1 MTLLVRRRDVLRGA
15 ASVFAASLLPMSSA
29 RAQLGKTTTR
39 LVVGFPPGGSGD
51 LFARIIAQP
60 LGEELDRNVIV
71 DNKPGAG
78 GMTAAQGFV
87 RYTPDGS
94 ALLLATGSAAVTAP
108 ISHKTQ
114 PYDPVADFAWISH
127 LSIAPFVIAVTPAA
141 PVKTLVELIAY
152 AKSKPGTLS
161 YGSAGIG
168 TTVHL
173 AGELLKEKTGI
184 DAQHVPYRG
193 SGPAII
199 DTLSGER
206 TYIIETFGTLLQ
218 YHKAGTL
225 RIVAVMAQKRSKIA
239 DDIPTVI
246 ESGVDALAGTYNLLA
261 APPKTSREILEP
273 MVGASNRVMA
283 RPAIQELLLASDIQ
297 PITDSNPDKARE
309 FIASEVARWKPVV
322 DRLGLAL

>member
-1 MTLLVRRRDVLRGA
+1 MTSLMRRRRFLGGAATLLSLATLAPKA
-15 ASVFAASLLPMSSA
+15 AL
-29 RAQLGKTTTR
+29 AQLGKATTR

-51 LFARIIAQP
+51 LFARIIATP
-60 LGEELDRNVIV
+60 LGEELDRTVIV

-78 GMTAAQGFV
+78 GMTAAQAFV
-87 RYTPDGS
+87 RYPPDGS
-94 ALLLATGSAAVTAP
+94 ALLLATGSSAVTAP
-108 ISHKTQ
+108 ISHREQ
-114 PYDPVADFAWISH
+114 PYDPVKDFGWISH
-127 LSIAPFVIAVTPAA
+127 LSIAPFVIAVTPSI
-141 PVKTLVELIAY
+141 PVKTLPELIAY
-152 AKSKPGTLS
+152 VKSKPGATS

-173 AGELLKEKTGI
+173 AGELLKERTGI

-199 DTLSGER
+199 DVMSGER
-206 TYIIETFGTLLQ
+206 TYIIETFGTLLP

-225 RIVAVMAQKRSKIA
+225 RIIAVMAKTRSKVA
-239 DDIPTVI
+239 DDVPTVI
-246 ESGVDALAGTYNLLA
+246 ETGTDALAGTYNLLA
-261 APPKTSREILEP
+261 APPNTPRELLEP

-283 RPAIQELLLASDIQ
+283 RPAIRDLLLASDIQ
-297 PITDSNPDKARE
+297 PITDSNPDKARD